1 MEMEPLEQ
9 NFTFKNKREIMNN
22 LKENMDY
29 KYNFDNNNNINIMKN
44 NYYIETNEKKINNSN
59 LRKMN
64 NLLSKQNKL
73 IKGKIQ
79 KLEQETKNINFND
92 ESIYSMKNE
101 IKKVINKNNSLN
113 YMILND
119 VKDIYTLRNN
129 IVKLKILYNK
139 MILPKLNFENFI
151 LNNTKEELELKILEL
166 NNKKNNLEIL
176 YNSGLRKK
184 KNNEEIKYKLNKII
198 ESINYKNN
206 YINDDKEAYKIIDK
220 LLNEKQKLIE
230 ENINAINSIENKNGN
245 HIIKHNNV
253 KEEELSLLKNN
264 NEKLNNK
271 LNKYNIIINKIKMF
285 LNNSNYKGD
294 IETRMNL
301 DKNLTKA
308 IEKNAKINNEI
319 ENIINKYKNEVEKKE
334 KIIDELKSQYRK
346 SKKDDITSIDN
357 FIL

>member
-1 MEMEPLEQ
+1 MEPLEQ

-29 KYNFDNNNNINIMKN
+29 KYNFDNNNINIMKN

-230 ENINAINSIENKNGN
+230 ENINAINYIENKNGN
-245 HIIKHNNV
+245 YIIKHNNV

>member
-1 MEMEPLEQ
+1 
-9 NFTFKNKREIMNN
+9 
-22 LKENMDY
+22 
-29 KYNFDNNNNINIMKN
+29 
-44 NYYIETNEKKINNSN
+44 
-59 LRKMN
+59 
-64 NLLSKQNKL
+64 
-73 IKGKIQ
+73 
-79 KLEQETKNINFND
+79 
-92 ESIYSMKNE
+92 
-101 IKKVINKNNSLN
+101 
-113 YMILND
+113 MILND

-198 ESINYKNN
+198 ENINYKNN

-230 ENINAINSIENKNGN
+230 ENIKAINSIENKNGN
-245 HIIKHNNV
+245 HIIKNNNI
-253 KEEELSLLKNN
+253 KEEELSLLKND
-264 NEKLNNK
+264 NEKLNIK

-285 LNNSNYKGD
+285 LNNSNYKKS

-301 DKNLTKA
+301 DKDLNKA

-319 ENIINKYKNEVEKKE
+319 ENIINKYKNEIEKKE
-334 KIIDELKSQYRK
+334 KIINELKSQYRK

>member
-1 MEMEPLEQ
+1 MEPLEQ

-29 KYNFDNNNNINIMKN
+29 KYNFDNNNINIMKN

-166 NNKKNNLEIL
+166 NNKKKNLEIL

-245 HIIKHNNV
+245 YIIKHNNV

>member
-1 MEMEPLEQ
+1 MEPLEQ

-166 NNKKNNLEIL
+166 NNKKKNLEIL

-245 HIIKHNNV
+245 YIIKHNNV